1 MNNSVVISLIRF
13 KKRKCERHHGSS
25 LDILSRKSPMGFK
38 VPNASVLGGVKQHF
52 QSFGL
57 PFHHNPHE
65 DHDKGGAAGLV
76 GGLLKG
82 MF

>member
-1 MNNSVVISLIRF
+1 
-13 KKRKCERHHGSS
+13 
-25 LDILSRKSPMGFK
+25 MGFK

-65 DHDKGGAAGLV
+65 DHDKGGAARLSRWVVERYVLRTQASFNKVFIGLSY
-76 GGLLKG
+76 
-82 MF
+82 MFR